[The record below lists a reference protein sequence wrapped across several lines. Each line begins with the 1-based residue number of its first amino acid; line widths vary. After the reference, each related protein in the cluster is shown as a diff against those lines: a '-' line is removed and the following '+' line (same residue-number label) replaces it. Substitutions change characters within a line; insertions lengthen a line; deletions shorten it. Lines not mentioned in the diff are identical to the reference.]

1 MSQANIPNISPNIT
15 VTRDQAINLLL
26 SSIAMEELGLSHI
39 LNAEGEK
46 LQYVLGTLPGLTGPP
61 ATISDILL
69 INESMKSTINTVARK
84 EFLLQSK
91 LESILETPI
100 SVGATGPAGPT
111 GPTGGP
117 AVGPTGATGAQ
128 GIAGAT
134 GLTGATGA
142 GATGA
147 TGVAG
152 PTGATG
158 SIGVTGPTG
167 AGATGATGV
176 AGPAG
181 ATGATGSIGVTGPT
195 GAGATGATGVA
206 GPTGATGLDGSGPI
220 IPFASGLPVSLT
232 TILGGVVGTVSLV
245 GFGNMAP
252 GVSILGGI
260 IDLTGAGGTLLNFSF
275 SMPRAGTITAITA
288 YFSTTAALL
297 LAGTTVTI
305 TAQLWSSPTPNNSF
319 APIPG
324 AVVTLA
330 PGLTGILPLGTISN
344 GITTGLTIPVTA
356 QTRLLLV
363 FSATATGLSLVN
375 TVIGYASAGVSMV

>member
-1 MSQANIPNISPNIT
+1 MSQANIPNISPTIT
-15 VTRDQAINLLL
+15 VTREDAINLLL

-117 AVGPTGATGAQ
+117 AVGPTGPTGAQ
-128 GIAGAT
+128 GIAGATGAT

-147 TGVAG
+147 TGDIG
-152 PTGATG
+152 P
-158 SIGVTGPTG
+158 
-167 AGATGATGV
+167 
-176 AGPAG
+176 
-181 ATGATGSIGVTGPT
+181 TGATGSIGVTGPT

-206 GPTGATGLDGSGPI
+206 GPTGATGSIGVTGPTGAGVTGATGVAGPTGATGLDGSGPI
-220 IPFASGLPVSLT
+220 IPFASGLPASLT
-232 TILGGVVGTVSLV
+232 TILGGAVGTASLV

-260 IDLTGAGGTLLNFSF
+260 IDLTGAGGTLLNLAF
-275 SMPRAGTITAITA
+275 SMPRAGTITSIAA

-297 LAGTTVTI
+297 LTGTTVTI
-305 TAQLWSSPTPNNSF
+305 TAQLFSSATPSNNF
-319 APIPG
+319 TAIPG

-330 PGLTGILPLGTISN
+330 PALTGLLPIGTISN

-363 FSATATGLSLVN
+363 FSCTAAGLSLVN
-375 TVIGYASAGVSMV
+375 TVIGYASAGVAMV